1 MSQDVSKRIAHL
13 SDRYPQTFGTIQPP
27 STVKPARNWRTWLF
41 GSPLSSSAAPNETVG
56 KLIGLA
62 VFASDALSSMAY
74 ATQEILFVLAA
85 AGTAMFG
92 YAIPISVA
100 IVALI
105 LIVVISYRQTIQAY
119 PNGGGAY
126 VVALENLGHIPA
138 QVAAAAL
145 LTGYIL
151 TVSVSI
157 SSGVAQIVSAVPGI
171 FDLRVE
177 LALFLVLVVTVIN
190 LRGVRESGIAF
201 AIPAYLFLGA
211 IFILIG
217 VGIFK
222 AAQGSLGVV
231 VNPPELSASD
241 SMFKTVLLFLLL
253 HAFSSGTSALTGI
266 EAIANGVTAFKA
278 PSSRNASIVLT
289 WMGVILAV
297 LFLGIT
303 FLARNVNALPSEEE
317 TVISQI
323 SRTIF
328 GGEGLLY
335 VIVIALTSVILVLA
349 ANTAFAGF
357 PRLAAIL
364 AQDGYLPRQFS
375 YLGSRLVFSKGIV
388 GLGLLSGALI
398 IIFDASVS
406 KLIPLYAIGVFLSF
420 TFSQIGMARRWWKA
434 GHLEPGETRVSG
446 HSSVMTYEKN
456 YMVKMLVNAFGALCT
471 GLVTVVFGITNFVGG
486 AWIVMVLIPVLV
498 MGFSTIMRHYKSLA
512 RQLSLDDYHSLPAVS
527 RYRVILPVSG
537 VHKGSL
543 SGLRFARSISRDV
556 TAVYISIDDEEAKKI
571 QSKWDVWGEG
581 TRLVVVNSPY
591 RLLLEPLLEYI
602 KALYQY
608 RQHDEVFIV
617 VMPQFVSMHWWTS
630 ILHSQTAFL
639 LRLNL
644 LSYPGIVIIEIP
656 YQVE

>member
-1 MSQDVSKRIAHL
+1 
-13 SDRYPQTFGTIQPP
+13 
-27 STVKPARNWRTWLF
+27 
-41 GSPLSSSAAPNETVG
+41 
-56 KLIGLA
+56 
-62 VFASDALSSMAY
+62 VFASDALSSTAY

-85 AGTAMFG
+85 AGSVAFG
-92 YAIPISVA
+92 YAIPISIA
-100 IVALI
+100 IVVLI
-105 LIVVISYRQTIQAY
+105 SVVVVSYKQTIQAY

-138 QVAAAAL
+138 QIAAAAL

-157 SSGVAQIVSAVPGI
+157 SSGVAQIVSAVP
-171 FDLRVE
+171 DLIEIRVE
-177 LALFLVLVVTVIN
+177 LALVLVLLVTVIN

-201 AIPAYLFLGA
+201 AVPAYLFLGA
-211 IFILIG
+211 VFLLIG
-217 VGIFK
+217 VGVFK
-222 AAQGSLGVV
+222 AAQGTLGVV
-231 VNPPELSASD
+231 INPPELSASD
-241 SMFKTVLLFLLL
+241 SMFRTVLLFLLL

-303 FLARNVNALPSEEE
+303 FLARSVNALPSEEE
-317 TVISQI
+317 TVVSQI
-323 SRTIF
+323 ARTVF

-335 VIVIALTSVILVLA
+335 GLVISLTSVILVLA

-398 IIFDASVS
+398 ILFDASVS

-420 TFSQIGMARRWWKA
+420 TFSQIGMARRWWLA
-434 GHLEPGETRVSG
+434 GHLKPGESKVSG
-446 HSSVMTYEKN
+446 HSSVLAYEKN
-456 YMVKMLVNAFGALCT
+456 YLVKLLINAFGAFCT
-471 GLVTVVFGITNFVGG
+471 GMVTIVFGITNFVGG
-486 AWIVMVLIPVLV
+486 AWIVLVLIPILV
-498 MGFSTIMRHYKSLA
+498 MVFSAILRHYKNLA
-512 RQLSLDDYHSLPAVS
+512 RQLSLDDFHSLPVVS
-527 RYRVILPVSG
+527 RYRVILPISG

-543 SGLRFARSISRDV
+543 SGLRFARSLSADV
-556 TAVYISIDDEEAKKI
+556 TAVYIFTDDEEARKI
-571 QSKWDVWGEG
+571 KSKWDIWGEG
-581 TRLVVVNSPY
+581 TRLVIVKSPY

-608 RQHDEVFIV
+608 RQHDEVFVV
-617 VMPQFVSMHWWTS
+617 VMPQFVSSHWWTS

-644 LSYPGIVIIEIP
+644 LSYQGIAIIEVP

>member
-1 MSQDVSKRIAHL
+1 M
-13 SDRYPQTFGTIQPP
+13 
-27 STVKPARNWRTWLF
+27 
-41 GSPLSSSAAPNETVG
+41 
-56 KLIGLA
+56 
-62 VFASDALSSMAY
+62 FASDALSSTAY

-85 AGTAMFG
+85 AGSVAFG
-92 YAIPISVA
+92 YAIPISIA
-100 IVALI
+100 IVVLI
-105 LIVVISYRQTIQAY
+105 SVVVVSYKQTIQAY

-138 QVAAAAL
+138 QIAAAAL

-157 SSGVAQIVSAVPGI
+157 SSGVAQIVSAVP
-171 FDLRVE
+171 DLIEIRVE
-177 LALFLVLVVTVIN
+177 LALVLVLLVTVIN

-201 AIPAYLFLGA
+201 AVPAYLFLGA
-211 IFILIG
+211 VFLLIG
-217 VGIFK
+217 VGVFK
-222 AAQGSLGVV
+222 AAQGTLGVV
-231 VNPPELSASD
+231 INPPELSASD
-241 SMFKTVLLFLLL
+241 SMFRTVLLFLLL

-303 FLARNVNALPSEEE
+303 FLARSVNALPSEEE
-317 TVISQI
+317 TVVSQI
-323 SRTIF
+323 ARTVF

-335 VIVIALTSVILVLA
+335 GLVISLTSVILVLA

-398 IIFDASVS
+398 ILFDASVS

-420 TFSQIGMARRWWKA
+420 TFSQIGMARRWWLA
-434 GHLEPGETRVSG
+434 GHLKPGESKVSG
-446 HSSVMTYEKN
+446 HSSVLAYEKN
-456 YMVKMLVNAFGALCT
+456 YLVKLLINAFGAFCT
-471 GLVTVVFGITNFVGG
+471 GMVTIVFGITNFVGG
-486 AWIVMVLIPVLV
+486 AWIVLVLIPILV
-498 MGFSTIMRHYKSLA
+498 MVFSAILRHYKNLA
-512 RQLSLDDYHSLPAVS
+512 RQLSLDDFHSLPVVS
-527 RYRVILPVSG
+527 RYRVILPISG

-543 SGLRFARSISRDV
+543 SGLRFARSLSADV
-556 TAVYISIDDEEAKKI
+556 TAVYIFTDDEEARKI
-571 QSKWDVWGEG
+571 KSKWDIWGEG
-581 TRLVVVNSPY
+581 TRLVIVKSPY

-608 RQHDEVFIV
+608 RQHDEVFVV
-617 VMPQFVSMHWWTS
+617 VMPQFVSSHWWTS

-644 LSYPGIVIIEIP
+644 LSYQGIAIIEVP

>member
-1 MSQDVSKRIAHL
+1 MGDQF
-13 SDRYPQTFGTIQPP
+13 PQTFGTIHPP
-27 STVKPARNWRTWLF
+27 STVKPARSWRTWLF
-41 GSPLSSSAAPNETVG
+41 GTPLSSSAAPNETVG

-62 VFASDALSSMAY
+62 VFASDALSSTAY

-85 AGTAMFG
+85 AGSAAFG
-92 YAIPISVA
+92 YAIPISIA
-100 IVALI
+100 IVVLI
-105 LIVVISYRQTIQAY
+105 SVVVVSYKQTIQAY

-138 QVAAAAL
+138 QIAAAAL

-157 SSGVAQIVSAVPGI
+157 SSGVAQIVSAVPGLI
-171 FDLRVE
+171 DLRVE
-177 LALFLVLVVTVIN
+177 MALVLVLLVTVIN

-211 IFILIG
+211 VFLLIG
-217 VGIFK
+217 VGVFR
-222 AAQGSLGVV
+222 AGQGTLGVV
-231 VNPPELSASD
+231 VDPPELSASD
-241 SMFKTVLLFLLL
+241 SMFRTVLLFLLL

-303 FLARNVNALPSEEE
+303 FLARSVNALPSEQE
-317 TVISQI
+317 TVVSQI
-323 SRTIF
+323 ARTVF
-328 GGEGLLY
+328 NGEGFFY
-335 VIVIALTSVILVLA
+335 VLVISLTSVILVLA

-398 IIFDASVS
+398 ILFDASVS

-420 TFSQIGMARRWWKA
+420 TFSQIGMARRWWQA
-434 GHLEPGETRVSG
+434 GHLTPGDRNVSG
-446 HSSVMTYEKN
+446 HSSVLTYEKN
-456 YMVKMLVNAFGALCT
+456 YLVKMLINAFGALCT
-471 GLVTVVFGITNFVGG
+471 GMVTVVFGITNFVGG
-486 AWIVMVLIPVLV
+486 AWIVLVLIPILV
-498 MGFSTIMRHYKSLA
+498 VFFSAILRHYKNLA
-512 RQLSLDDYHSLPAVS
+512 RQLSLDDFHSLPVVS
-527 RYRVILPVSG
+527 RYRVILPISG

-543 SGLRFARSISRDV
+543 SGLRFARSLSADV
-556 TAVYISIDDEEAKKI
+556 TAVYISTDDEEARKI
-571 QSKWDVWGEG
+571 QNKWDTWGEG
-581 TRLVVVNSPY
+581 TRLVIVKSPY

-608 RQHDEVFIV
+608 RQHNEVFVV
-617 VMPQFVSMHWWTS
+617 VMPQFVSSHWWTS
-630 ILHSQTAFL
+630 LLHSQTAFL
-639 LRLNL
+639 LRLSL
-644 LSYPGIVIIEIP
+644 LSYQGIAIIEVP

>member
-1 MSQDVSKRIAHL
+1 MGDQF
-13 SDRYPQTFGTIQPP
+13 PQTFGTIHPP
-27 STVKPARNWRTWLF
+27 STVKPARSWRTWLF
-41 GSPLSSSAAPNETVG
+41 GTPLSSSAAPNETVG

-62 VFASDALSSMAY
+62 VFASDALSSTAY

-85 AGTAMFG
+85 AGSAAFG
-92 YAIPISVA
+92 YAIPISIA
-100 IVALI
+100 IVVLI
-105 LIVVISYRQTIQAY
+105 SVVVVSYKQTIQAY

-138 QVAAAAL
+138 QIAAAAL

-157 SSGVAQIVSAVPGI
+157 SSGVAQIVSAVPGLI
-171 FDLRVE
+171 DLRVE
-177 LALFLVLVVTVIN
+177 MALVLVLLVTVIN

-211 IFILIG
+211 VFLLIG
-217 VGIFK
+217 VGVFR
-222 AAQGSLGVV
+222 AGQGTLGVV
-231 VNPPELSASD
+231 VDPPELSASD
-241 SMFKTVLLFLLL
+241 SMFRTVLLFLLL

-303 FLARNVNALPSEEE
+303 FLARSVNALPSEQE
-317 TVISQI
+317 TVVSQI
-323 SRTIF
+323 ARTVF
-328 GGEGLLY
+328 NGEGFFY
-335 VIVIALTSVILVLA
+335 VLVISLTSVILVLA

-398 IIFDASVS
+398 ILFDASVS

-420 TFSQIGMARRWWKA
+420 TFSQIGMARRWWQA
-434 GHLEPGETRVSG
+434 GHLTPGDRKVSG
-446 HSSVMTYEKN
+446 HSSVLTYEKN
-456 YMVKMLVNAFGALCT
+456 YLVKMLINAFGALCT
-471 GLVTVVFGITNFVGG
+471 GMVTVVFGITNFVGG
-486 AWIVMVLIPVLV
+486 AWIVLVLIPILV
-498 MGFSTIMRHYKSLA
+498 VFFSAILRHYKNLA
-512 RQLSLDDYHSLPAVS
+512 RQLSLDDFHSLPVVS
-527 RYRVILPVSG
+527 RYRVILPISG

-543 SGLRFARSISRDV
+543 SGLRFARSLSADV
-556 TAVYISIDDEEAKKI
+556 TAVYISTDDEEARKI
-571 QSKWDVWGEG
+571 QNKWDTWGEG
-581 TRLVVVNSPY
+581 TRLVIVKSPY

-608 RQHDEVFIV
+608 RQHNEVFVV
-617 VMPQFVSMHWWTS
+617 VMPQFVSSHWWTS
-630 ILHSQTAFL
+630 LLHSQTAFL
-639 LRLNL
+639 LRLSL
-644 LSYPGIVIIEIP
+644 LSYQGIAIIEVP

>member
-1 MSQDVSKRIAHL
+1 MGDQF
-13 SDRYPQTFGTIQPP
+13 PQSFGTIHPP
-27 STVKPARNWRTWLF
+27 STVKPARSWRTWLF
-41 GSPLSSSAAPNETVG
+41 GTPLSSSAAPNETVG

-62 VFASDALSSMAY
+62 VFASDALSSTAY

-85 AGTAMFG
+85 AGSVAFG
-92 YAIPISVA
+92 YAIPISIA
-100 IVALI
+100 IVVLI
-105 LIVVISYRQTIQAY
+105 SVVVVSYKQTIQAY

-138 QVAAAAL
+138 QIAAAAL

-157 SSGVAQIVSAVPGI
+157 SSGVAQIVSAVP
-171 FDLRVE
+171 DLIEIRVE
-177 LALFLVLVVTVIN
+177 LALVLVLLVTVIN

-201 AIPAYLFLGA
+201 AVPAYLFLGTV
-211 IFILIG
+211 FLLIG
-217 VGIFK
+217 VGVFK
-222 AAQGSLGVV
+222 AAQGTLGVV
-231 VNPPELSASD
+231 INPPELSASD
-241 SMFKTVLLFLLL
+241 SMFRTVLLFLLL

-278 PSSRNASIVLT
+278 PSSHNASIVLT

-303 FLARNVNALPSEEE
+303 FLARSVNALPSEEE
-317 TVISQI
+317 TVVSQI
-323 SRTIF
+323 ARTVF

-335 VIVIALTSVILVLA
+335 GLVISLTSVILVLA

-398 IIFDASVS
+398 ILFDASVS
-406 KLIPLYAIGVFLSF
+406 RLIPLYAIGVFLSF
-420 TFSQIGMARRWWKA
+420 TFSQIGMARRWWQA
-434 GHLEPGETRVSG
+434 GHLKPGQSKVSG
-446 HSSVMTYEKN
+446 HSSVLAYEKN
-456 YMVKMLVNAFGALCT
+456 YLVKLLINAFGALCT
-471 GLVTVVFGITNFVGG
+471 GMVTIVFGITNFVGG
-486 AWIVMVLIPVLV
+486 AWIVLVLIPILV
-498 MGFSTIMRHYKSLA
+498 MVFSAILRHYKNLA
-512 RQLSLDDYHSLPAVS
+512 RQLSLDDFHSLPVVS
-527 RYRVILPVSG
+527 RYRVILPISG

-543 SGLRFARSISRDV
+543 SGLRFARSLSADV
-556 TAVYISIDDEEAKKI
+556 TAVYISTDDEEARKI
-571 QSKWDVWGEG
+571 KNKWDIWGEG
-581 TRLVVVNSPY
+581 TRLVIVKSPY

-608 RQHDEVFIV
+608 RQHDEVFVV
-617 VMPQFVSMHWWTS
+617 VMPQFVSSHWWTS
-630 ILHSQTAFL
+630 LLHSQTAFL

-644 LSYPGIVIIEIP
+644 LSYQGIAIIEVP

>member
-1 MSQDVSKRIAHL
+1 
-13 SDRYPQTFGTIQPP
+13 
-27 STVKPARNWRTWLF
+27 
-41 GSPLSSSAAPNETVG
+41 
-56 KLIGLA
+56 
-62 VFASDALSSMAY
+62 VFASDALSSTAY

-85 AGTAMFG
+85 AGSVAFG
-92 YAIPISVA
+92 YAIPISIA
-100 IVALI
+100 IVVLI
-105 LIVVISYRQTIQAY
+105 SVVVVSYKQTIQAY

-138 QVAAAAL
+138 QIAAAAL

-157 SSGVAQIVSAVPGI
+157 SSGVAQIVSAVP
-171 FDLRVE
+171 DLIEIRVE
-177 LALFLVLVVTVIN
+177 LALVLVLLVTVIN

-201 AIPAYLFLGA
+201 AVPAYLFLGA
-211 IFILIG
+211 VFLLIG
-217 VGIFK
+217 VGVFK
-222 AAQGSLGVV
+222 AAQGTLGVV
-231 VNPPELSASD
+231 INPPELSASD
-241 SMFKTVLLFLLL
+241 SMFRTVLLFLLL

-303 FLARNVNALPSEEE
+303 FLARSVNALPSEEE
-317 TVISQI
+317 TVVSQI
-323 SRTIF
+323 ARTVF

-335 VIVIALTSVILVLA
+335 GLVISLTSVILVLA

-398 IIFDASVS
+398 ILFDASVS

-420 TFSQIGMARRWWKA
+420 TFSQIGMARRWWLA
-434 GHLEPGETRVSG
+434 GHLKPGESKVSG
-446 HSSVMTYEKN
+446 HSSVLAYEKN
-456 YMVKMLVNAFGALCT
+456 YLVKLLINAFGAFCT
-471 GLVTVVFGITNFVGG
+471 GMVTIVFGITNFVGG
-486 AWIVMVLIPVLV
+486 AWIVLVLIPILV
-498 MGFSTIMRHYKSLA
+498 MVFSAILRHYKNLA
-512 RQLSLDDYHSLPAVS
+512 RQLSLDDFHSLPVVS
-527 RYRVILPVSG
+527 RYRVILPISG

-543 SGLRFARSISRDV
+543 SGLRFARSLSADV
-556 TAVYISIDDEEAKKI
+556 TAVYISTDDEEARKI
-571 QSKWDVWGEG
+571 KSKWDIWGEG
-581 TRLVVVNSPY
+581 TRLVIVKSPY

-608 RQHDEVFIV
+608 RQHDEVFVV
-617 VMPQFVSMHWWTS
+617 VMPQFVSSHWWTS

-644 LSYPGIVIIEIP
+644 LSYQGIAIIEVP

>member
-1 MSQDVSKRIAHL
+1 MSEQF
-13 SDRYPQTFGTIQPP
+13 PQTFGTIHPP
-27 STVKPARNWRTWLF
+27 STVKPARSWRSWLF
-41 GSPLSSSAAPNETVG
+41 GTPLSSSAAPNETVG

-62 VFASDALSSMAY
+62 VFASDALSSTAY

-85 AGTAMFG
+85 AGTAAFG
-92 YAIPISVA
+92 YAIPISFA
-100 IVALI
+100 IVVLI
-105 LIVVISYRQTIQAY
+105 SVVVVSYKQTIQAY

-157 SSGVAQIVSAVPGI
+157 SSGVAQIVSAIPSMI
-171 FDLRVE
+171 DFRVE
-177 LALFLVLVVTVIN
+177 LALVLVLLVTIIN

-201 AIPAYLFLGA
+201 AVPAYLFLVA
-211 IFILIG
+211 VFLLIG
-217 VGIFK
+217 VGVFK
-222 AAQGSLGVV
+222 AAQGTLGAVS
-231 VNPPELSASD
+231 NPPELSASD
-241 SMFKTVLLFLLL
+241 SMFRTVLLFLLL

-303 FLARNVNALPSEEE
+303 FLARSVNALPSEEE
-317 TVISQI
+317 TVVSQI
-323 SRTIF
+323 SRTVF
-328 GGEGLLY
+328 DGEGFFY
-335 VIVIALTSVILVLA
+335 VLVISLTSVILVLA

-364 AQDGYLPRQFS
+364 AQDGYLPRQFA

-398 IIFDASVS
+398 ILFDASVS
-406 KLIPLYAIGVFLSF
+406 RLIPLYAIGVFLSF

-434 GHLEPGETRVSG
+434 GHLKVDESRVSS

-456 YMVKMLVNAFGALCT
+456 YVSKMLINAFGALCT
-471 GLVTVVFGITNFVGG
+471 GMVTVIFGITNFMGG
-486 AWIVMVLIPVLV
+486 AWIVLLLIPILV
-498 MGFSTIMRHYKSLA
+498 MGFSTIYRHYKNLA
-512 RQLSLDDYHSLPAVS
+512 RQLSLDDFHSLPAVS
-527 RYRVILPVSG
+527 RYRVILPIAG

-543 SGLRFARSISRDV
+543 SGLRFARSLSADV
-556 TAVYISIDDEEAKKI
+556 TAVYISTEDEETRKI
-571 QSKWDVWGEG
+571 QSKWAIWGEG
-581 TRLVVVNSPY
+581 VRLVIVNSPY

-608 RQHDEVFIV
+608 RQHDEIFIV
-617 VMPQFVSMHWWTS
+617 VMPQFVSSHWWTGL
-630 ILHSQTAFL
+630 LHSQTAFL
-639 LRLNL
+639 LRMNL
-644 LSYPGIVIIEIP
+644 LTYRGIVIIEVP

>member
-1 MSQDVSKRIAHL
+1 MGDQF
-13 SDRYPQTFGTIQPP
+13 PQTFGTIHPP
-27 STVKPARNWRTWLF
+27 STVKPARSWRTWLF
-41 GSPLSSSAAPNETVG
+41 GTPLSSSAAPNETVG

-62 VFASDALSSMAY
+62 VFASDALSSTAY

-85 AGTAMFG
+85 AGSAAFG
-92 YAIPISVA
+92 YAIPISIA
-100 IVALI
+100 IVVLI
-105 LIVVISYRQTIQAY
+105 SVVVVSYKQTIQAY

-138 QVAAAAL
+138 QIAAAAL

-157 SSGVAQIVSAVPGI
+157 SSGVAQIVSAVPGLI
-171 FDLRVE
+171 DLRVE
-177 LALFLVLVVTVIN
+177 MALVLVLLVTVIN

-211 IFILIG
+211 VFLLIG
-217 VGIFK
+217 VGVFR
-222 AAQGSLGVV
+222 AGQGTLGVV
-231 VNPPELSASD
+231 VDPPELSASD
-241 SMFKTVLLFLLL
+241 SMFRTVLLFLLL

-303 FLARNVNALPSEEE
+303 FLARSVNALPSEQE
-317 TVISQI
+317 TVVSQI
-323 SRTIF
+323 ARTVF
-328 GGEGLLY
+328 NGEGFFY
-335 VIVIALTSVILVLA
+335 VLVISLTSVILVLA

-398 IIFDASVS
+398 ILFDASVS

-420 TFSQIGMARRWWKA
+420 TFSQIGMARRWWQA
-434 GHLEPGETRVSG
+434 GHLTPGDRKVSG
-446 HSSVMTYEKN
+446 HSSVLTYEKN
-456 YMVKMLVNAFGALCT
+456 YLVKMLINAFGALCT
-471 GLVTVVFGITNFVGG
+471 GMVTVVFGITNFVGG
-486 AWIVMVLIPVLV
+486 AWIVLMLIPILV
-498 MGFSTIMRHYKSLA
+498 VFFSAILRHYKNLA
-512 RQLSLDDYHSLPAVS
+512 RQLSLDDFHSLPVVS
-527 RYRVILPVSG
+527 RYRVILPISG

-543 SGLRFARSISRDV
+543 SGLRFARSLSADV
-556 TAVYISIDDEEAKKI
+556 TAVYISTDDEEARKI
-571 QSKWDVWGEG
+571 QNKWDTWGEG
-581 TRLVVVNSPY
+581 TRLVIVKSPY

-608 RQHDEVFIV
+608 RQHNEVFVV
-617 VMPQFVSMHWWTS
+617 VMPQFVSSHWWTS
-630 ILHSQTAFL
+630 LLHSQTAFL
-639 LRLNL
+639 LRLSL
-644 LSYPGIVIIEIP
+644 LSYQGIAIIEVP

>member
-1 MSQDVSKRIAHL
+1 LGDQF
-13 SDRYPQTFGTIQPP
+13 PQSFGTIHPP
-27 STVKPARNWRTWLF
+27 STVKPARSWRTWLF
-41 GSPLSSSAAPNETVG
+41 GTPLSSSAAPNETVG

-62 VFASDALSSMAY
+62 VFASDALSSTAY

-85 AGTAMFG
+85 AGSVAFG
-92 YAIPISVA
+92 YAIPISIA
-100 IVALI
+100 IVVLI
-105 LIVVISYRQTIQAY
+105 SVVVVSYKQTIQAY

-138 QVAAAAL
+138 QIAAAAL

-157 SSGVAQIVSAVPGI
+157 SSGVAQIVSAVP
-171 FDLRVE
+171 DLIEIRVE
-177 LALFLVLVVTVIN
+177 LALVLVLLVTVIN

-201 AIPAYLFLGA
+201 AVPAYLFLGTV
-211 IFILIG
+211 FLLIG
-217 VGIFK
+217 VGVFK
-222 AAQGSLGVV
+222 AAQGTLGVV
-231 VNPPELSASD
+231 INPPELSASD
-241 SMFKTVLLFLLL
+241 SMFRTVLLFLLL

-278 PSSRNASIVLT
+278 PSSHNASIVLT

-303 FLARNVNALPSEEE
+303 FLARSVNALPSEEE
-317 TVISQI
+317 TVVSQI
-323 SRTIF
+323 ARTVF

-335 VIVIALTSVILVLA
+335 GLVISLTSVILVLA

-398 IIFDASVS
+398 ILFDASVS
-406 KLIPLYAIGVFLSF
+406 RLIPLYAIGVFLSF
-420 TFSQIGMARRWWKA
+420 TFSQIGMARRWWQA
-434 GHLEPGETRVSG
+434 GHLKPGQSKVSG
-446 HSSVMTYEKN
+446 HSSVLAYEKN
-456 YMVKMLVNAFGALCT
+456 YLVKLLINAFGALCT
-471 GLVTVVFGITNFVGG
+471 GMVTIVFGITNFVGG
-486 AWIVMVLIPVLV
+486 AWIVLVLIPILV
-498 MGFSTIMRHYKSLA
+498 MVFSAILRHYKNLA
-512 RQLSLDDYHSLPAVS
+512 RQLSLDDFHSLPVVS
-527 RYRVILPVSG
+527 RYRVILPISG

-543 SGLRFARSISRDV
+543 SGLRFARSLSADV
-556 TAVYISIDDEEAKKI
+556 TAVYISTDDEEARKI
-571 QSKWDVWGEG
+571 KNKWDIWGEG
-581 TRLVVVNSPY
+581 TRLVIVKSPY

-608 RQHDEVFIV
+608 RQHDEVFVV
-617 VMPQFVSMHWWTS
+617 VMPQFVSSHWWTS
-630 ILHSQTAFL
+630 LLHSQTAFL

-644 LSYPGIVIIEIP
+644 LSYQGIAIIEVP

>member
-1 MSQDVSKRIAHL
+1 M
-13 SDRYPQTFGTIQPP
+13 
-27 STVKPARNWRTWLF
+27 
-41 GSPLSSSAAPNETVG
+41 
-56 KLIGLA
+56 
-62 VFASDALSSMAY
+62 FASDALSSTAY

-85 AGTAMFG
+85 AGSAAFG
-92 YAIPISVA
+92 YAIPISIA
-100 IVALI
+100 IVVLI
-105 LIVVISYRQTIQAY
+105 SVVVVSYKQTIQAY

-138 QVAAAAL
+138 QIAAAAL

-157 SSGVAQIVSAVPGI
+157 SSGVAQIVSAVPGLI
-171 FDLRVE
+171 DLRVE
-177 LALFLVLVVTVIN
+177 MALVLVLLVTVIN

-211 IFILIG
+211 VFLLIG
-217 VGIFK
+217 VGVFR
-222 AAQGSLGVV
+222 AGQGTLGVV
-231 VNPPELSASD
+231 VDPPELSASD
-241 SMFKTVLLFLLL
+241 SMFRTVLLFLLL

-303 FLARNVNALPSEEE
+303 FLARSVNALPSEQE
-317 TVISQI
+317 TVVSQI
-323 SRTIF
+323 ARTVF
-328 GGEGLLY
+328 NGEGFFY
-335 VIVIALTSVILVLA
+335 VLVISLTSVILVLA

-398 IIFDASVS
+398 ILFDASVS

-420 TFSQIGMARRWWKA
+420 TFSQIGMARRWWQA
-434 GHLEPGETRVSG
+434 GHLTPGDRNVSG
-446 HSSVMTYEKN
+446 HSSVLTYEKN
-456 YMVKMLVNAFGALCT
+456 YLVKMLINAFGALCT
-471 GLVTVVFGITNFVGG
+471 GMVTVVFGITNFVGG
-486 AWIVMVLIPVLV
+486 AWIVLMLIPILV
-498 MGFSTIMRHYKSLA
+498 VFFSAILRHYKNLA
-512 RQLSLDDYHSLPAVS
+512 RQLSLDDFHSLPVVS
-527 RYRVILPVSG
+527 RYRVILPISG

-543 SGLRFARSISRDV
+543 SGLRFARSLSADV
-556 TAVYISIDDEEAKKI
+556 TAVYISTDDEEARKI
-571 QSKWDVWGEG
+571 QNKWDTWGEG
-581 TRLVVVNSPY
+581 TRLVIVKSPY

-608 RQHDEVFIV
+608 RQHNEVFVV
-617 VMPQFVSMHWWTS
+617 VMPQFVSSHWWTS
-630 ILHSQTAFL
+630 LLHSQTAFL
-639 LRLNL
+639 LRLSL
-644 LSYPGIVIIEIP
+644 LSYQGIAIIEVP

>member
-1 MSQDVSKRIAHL
+1 LGDQF
-13 SDRYPQTFGTIQPP
+13 PQSFGTIHPP
-27 STVKPARNWRTWLF
+27 STVKPARSWRTWLF
-41 GSPLSSSAAPNETVG
+41 GTPLSSSAAPNETVG

-62 VFASDALSSMAY
+62 VFASDALSSTAY

-85 AGTAMFG
+85 AGSVAFG
-92 YAIPISVA
+92 YAIPISIA
-100 IVALI
+100 IVVLI
-105 LIVVISYRQTIQAY
+105 SVVVVSYKQTIQAY

-138 QVAAAAL
+138 QIAAAAL

-157 SSGVAQIVSAVPGI
+157 SSGVAQIVSAVP
-171 FDLRVE
+171 DLIEIRVE
-177 LALFLVLVVTVIN
+177 LALVLVLLVTVIN

-201 AIPAYLFLGA
+201 AVPAYLFLGTV
-211 IFILIG
+211 FLLIG
-217 VGIFK
+217 VGVFK
-222 AAQGSLGVV
+222 AAQGTLGVV
-231 VNPPELSASD
+231 INPPELSASD
-241 SMFKTVLLFLLL
+241 SMFQTVLLFLLL

-303 FLARNVNALPSEEE
+303 FLARSVNALPSEEE
-317 TVISQI
+317 TVVSQI
-323 SRTIF
+323 ARTVF

-335 VIVIALTSVILVLA
+335 GLVISLTSVILVLA

-398 IIFDASVS
+398 ILFDASVS
-406 KLIPLYAIGVFLSF
+406 RLIPLYAIGVFLSF
-420 TFSQIGMARRWWKA
+420 TFSQIGMARRWWQA
-434 GHLEPGETRVSG
+434 GHLKPGQSKVSG
-446 HSSVMTYEKN
+446 HSSVLAYEKN
-456 YMVKMLVNAFGALCT
+456 YLVKLLINAFGALCT
-471 GLVTVVFGITNFVGG
+471 GMVTIVFGITNFVGG
-486 AWIVMVLIPVLV
+486 AWIVLVLIPILV
-498 MGFSTIMRHYKSLA
+498 MVFSAILRHYKNLA
-512 RQLSLDDYHSLPAVS
+512 RQLSLDDFHSLPVVS
-527 RYRVILPVSG
+527 RYRVILPISG

-543 SGLRFARSISRDV
+543 SGLRFARSLSADV
-556 TAVYISIDDEEAKKI
+556 TAVYISTDDEEARKI
-571 QSKWDVWGEG
+571 KNKWDIWGEG
-581 TRLVVVNSPY
+581 TRLVIVKSPY

-608 RQHDEVFIV
+608 RQHDEVFVV
-617 VMPQFVSMHWWTS
+617 VMPQFVSSHWWTS
-630 ILHSQTAFL
+630 LLHSQTAFL

-644 LSYPGIVIIEIP
+644 LSYQGIAIIEVP

>member
-1 MSQDVSKRIAHL
+1 LGDQF
-13 SDRYPQTFGTIQPP
+13 PQSFGTIHPP
-27 STVKPARNWRTWLF
+27 STVKPARSWRTWLF
-41 GSPLSSSAAPNETVG
+41 GTPLSSSAAPNETVG

-62 VFASDALSSMAY
+62 VFASDALSSTAY

-85 AGTAMFG
+85 AGSVAFG
-92 YAIPISVA
+92 YAIPISIA
-100 IVALI
+100 IVVLI
-105 LIVVISYRQTIQAY
+105 SVVVVSYKQTIQAY

-138 QVAAAAL
+138 QIAAAAL

-157 SSGVAQIVSAVPGI
+157 SSGVAQIVSAVP
-171 FDLRVE
+171 DLIEIRVE
-177 LALFLVLVVTVIN
+177 LALVLVLLVTVIN

-201 AIPAYLFLGA
+201 AVPAYLFLGTV
-211 IFILIG
+211 FLLIG
-217 VGIFK
+217 VGVFK
-222 AAQGSLGVV
+222 AAQGTLGVV
-231 VNPPELSASD
+231 INPPELSASD
-241 SMFKTVLLFLLL
+241 SMFQTVLLFLLL

-278 PSSRNASIVLT
+278 PSSHNASIVLT

-303 FLARNVNALPSEEE
+303 FLARSVNALPSEEE
-317 TVISQI
+317 TVVSQI
-323 SRTIF
+323 ARTVF

-335 VIVIALTSVILVLA
+335 GLVISLTSVILVLA

-398 IIFDASVS
+398 ILFDASVS
-406 KLIPLYAIGVFLSF
+406 RLIPLYAIGVFLSF
-420 TFSQIGMARRWWKA
+420 TFSQIGMARRWWQA
-434 GHLEPGETRVSG
+434 GHLKPGQSKVSG
-446 HSSVMTYEKN
+446 HSSVLAYEKN
-456 YMVKMLVNAFGALCT
+456 YLVKLLINAFGALCT
-471 GLVTVVFGITNFVGG
+471 GMVTIVFGITNFVGG
-486 AWIVMVLIPVLV
+486 AWIVLVLIPILV
-498 MGFSTIMRHYKSLA
+498 MVFSAILRHYKNLA
-512 RQLSLDDYHSLPAVS
+512 RQLSLDDFHSLPVVS
-527 RYRVILPVSG
+527 RYRVILPISG

-543 SGLRFARSISRDV
+543 SGLRFARSLSADV
-556 TAVYISIDDEEAKKI
+556 TAVYISTDDEEARKI
-571 QSKWDVWGEG
+571 KNKWDIWGEG
-581 TRLVVVNSPY
+581 TRLVIVKSPY

-608 RQHDEVFIV
+608 RQHDEVFVV
-617 VMPQFVSMHWWTS
+617 VMPQFVSSHWWTS
-630 ILHSQTAFL
+630 LLHSQTAFL

-644 LSYPGIVIIEIP
+644 LSYQGIAIIEVP